1 MLLPKFNFWKGDWA
15 LGYVSI
21 QILQF
26 SNISLFPKVLFEGF
40 TKYLGVVRKC
50 WRYVYLKDIAK
61 QWTVLGYSK
70 FLQS

>member
-40 TKYLGVVRKC
+40 TKYLGVVRNC
-50 WRYVYLKDIAK
+50 
-61 QWTVLGYSK
+61 
-70 FLQS
+70 